1 MKKIILGL
9 MILCSS
15 IFADKI
21 TVFAASDLKFALDE
35 IKERY
40 TSVNKDVDINLIY
53 GSSGKG
59 MNQIENGAPFDIY
72 FSANQNYVENLYK
85 KGLLIEKPKLYA
97 LGRIV
102 IWSKNK
108 NFEKNK
114 GFDNL
119 KENWVSKIAIANPEH
134 APYGEKAKQ
143 ALEKVGLYKEI
154 EKKLVFGENIS
165 ATTNMINIQAA
176 QIGIIALS
184 LALAPTIEEQ
194 NNYFLIDRS
203 FHEPLFQAYSITKY
217 AQNNK
222 EAKDFY
228 KFISSDES
236 LKILKKYGFEVP
248 NE

>member
-1 MKKIILGL
+1 MV
-9 MILCSS
+9 LCSVA
-15 IFADKI
+15 FADKI

-35 IKERY
+35 ITKIY
-40 TSVNKDVDINLIY
+40 KTKNKDINIDLIY

-59 MNQIENGAPFDIY
+59 MTQIENGAPFDIY
-72 FSANQNYVENLYK
+72 FSANQEYVENLYK
-85 KGLLIEKPKLYA
+85 KDLLLEKPKLYG

-108 NFEKNK
+108 EFDKNQGFE
-114 GFDNL
+114 NL
-119 KENWVSKIAIANPEH
+119 KENWVAKIAIANPDH

-143 ALEKVGLYKEI
+143 ALEKMGIYKEI
-154 EKKLVFGENIS
+154 ENKLVFGENIS

-184 LALAPTIEEQ
+184 LALAPTTEEK
-194 NNYFLIDRS
+194 NNFYLIDKKL
-203 FHEPLFQAYSITKY
+203 HEPLFQAYSITKY

-222 EAKDFY
+222 EAKEFY
-228 KFISSDES
+228 NFISSDES
-236 LKILKKYGFEVP
+236 LRILKKYGFEVP

>member
-9 MILCSS
+9 MVLYSS
-15 IFADKI
+15 IFAGEI

-35 IKERY
+35 IKNLY
-40 TSVNKDVDINLIY
+40 SSTNKNVDINLIY

-59 MNQIENGAPFDIY
+59 MIQIENGAPFDIY
-72 FSANQNYVENLYK
+72 FSANQSYVQNLYE

-102 IWSKNK
+102 IWSKDK
-108 NFEKNK
+108 NFNKNK

-143 ALEKVGLYKEI
+143 ALEKVELYKEI
-154 EKKLVFGENIS
+154 EKKLIFGENIS
-165 ATTNMINIQAA
+165 ATTNMINIQAV
-176 QIGIIALS
+176 QIGITALS
-184 LALAPTIEEQ
+184 LALAPTNEGKD
-194 NNYFLIDRS
+194 NYYLIDES
-203 FHEPLFQAYSITKY
+203 LHEPLFQAYSITKY

-222 EAKDFY
+222 EAKEFY
-228 KFISSDES
+228 KFISNIES

>member
-1 MKKIILGL
+1 MF
-9 MILCSS
+9 
-15 IFADKI
+15 IFPK
-21 TVFAASDLKFALDE
+21 
-35 IKERY
+35 
-40 TSVNKDVDINLIY
+40 
-53 GSSGKG
+53 
-59 MNQIENGAPFDIY
+59 
-72 FSANQNYVENLYK
+72 NYVENLFK

>member
-72 FSANQNYVENLYK
+72 FSANQNYVENLFK

-119 KENWVSKIAIANPEH
+119 KENWV
-134 APYGEKAKQ
+134 
-143 ALEKVGLYKEI
+143 
-154 EKKLVFGENIS
+154 
-165 ATTNMINIQAA
+165 
-176 QIGIIALS
+176 
-184 LALAPTIEEQ
+184 
-194 NNYFLIDRS
+194 
-203 FHEPLFQAYSITKY
+203 
-217 AQNNK
+217 
-222 EAKDFY
+222 
-228 KFISSDES
+228 
-236 LKILKKYGFEVP
+236 
-248 NE
+248 